1 MRTIVMLNVPVTG
14 HPLISSLFVSSIV
27 IVTHQKICHHIQ
39 LILCELCLVL
49 LVNNDVN
56 YDQLCYNCQPSVTLC
71 VHSLN
76 FAKFNSN

>member
-1 MRTIVMLNVPVTG
+1 MLIFHSLFHFHCLFESYLMRTIVMLNVPVTG

-49 LVNNDVN
+49 LPII
-56 YDQLCYNCQPSVTLC
+56 LMR
-71 VHSLN
+71 SLELL
-76 FAKFNSN
+76 